1 MIKLQFLGT
10 GAGVPSK
17 ARNSSSFVIQ
27 WLQYQNESWMFD
39 CGEATQH
46 QLLHSS
52 FTLGQITK
60 IFITHL
66 HGDHIY
72 GLPGVLGTRSFQGA
86 TEKLQV
92 FGPKGIKKFIE
103 TALEI
108 SNTYIRY
115 PLEINEIE
123 EGEICVS
130 EKFSFQAIKLEHGMP
145 SFGFRI
151 IERDSLGPLNVE
163 RLINIGIKPGPVF
176 KDLKEGKKIVLES
189 GQIIDGN
196 DFVGPRKKG
205 KIIAVGG
212 DTRQCESL
220 KRLADQANILV
231 HEATYLHEH
240 KDLAYEHFH
249 STAFQAAKLAEECQV
264 SSLFLNHISS
274 RYCQS
279 TDLLLHEAQAI
290 LPNTY
295 IPADLQSYLIKQS
308 DQITVE

>member
-1 MIKLQFLGT
+1 MMKLQFLGT

-17 ARNSSSFVIQ
+17 ARNGSSFVIQ
-27 WLQYQNESWMFD
+27 WLQYQHESWMFD

-46 QLLHSS
+46 QLLDSS
-52 FTLGQITK
+52 FTLSKINK

-92 FGPKGIKKFIE
+92 FGPKGIKEFIE
-103 TALEI
+103 TALKI

-123 EGEICVS
+123 EGEISVS
-130 EKFSFQAIKLEHGMP
+130 ENFSFLAIKLEHGVR

-151 IERDSLGPLNVE
+151 IERDAQGPLNVE
-163 RLINIGIKPGPVF
+163 KLLSIGIKPGPVL
-176 KDLKEGKKIVLES
+176 KDLKAGKTIVLES
-189 GQIIDGN
+189 GQIIDGK
-196 DFVGPRKKG
+196 DFVGPKKKG

-240 KDLAYEHFH
+240 KDLAYEYFH
-249 STAFQAAKLAEECQV
+249 STAFQAAKLAEESQV
-264 SSLFLNHISS
+264 SNLFLNHISS

-279 TDLLLHEAQAI
+279 TDLLLQEAQAI
-290 LPNTY
+290 FPNTY
-295 IPADLQSYLIKQS
+295 IPDDLQSYVIKQNGE
-308 DQITVE
+308 ITVE

>member
-1 MIKLQFLGT
+1 MIKVQFLGT

-27 WLQYQNESWMFD
+27 WLQYKNESWMFD
-39 CGEATQH
+39 CGEGTQH

-52 FTLGQITK
+52 FTVSKITK

-86 TEKLQV
+86 TEKLEI
-92 FGPKGIKKFIE
+92 FGPKGIKEFIE
-103 TALEI
+103 TALSI

-123 EGEICVS
+123 EGEICGS
-130 EKFSFQAIKLEHGMP
+130 KNFSFQAIKLEHGTQ

-151 IERDSLGPLNVE
+151 IERDSQGPLDVE
-163 RLINIGIKPGPVF
+163 RLINIGINPGPV
-176 KDLKEGKKIVLES
+176 LKELKAGKRIVLES
-189 GQIIDGN
+189 GEIIDGN
-196 DFVGPRKKG
+196 DFVGPLKKG

-231 HEATYLHEH
+231 HEATYLHENI
-240 KDLAYEHFH
+240 DLAFEHFH
-249 STAFQAAKLAEECQV
+249 STAFQAAKLAAECQV
-264 SSLFLNHISS
+264 SSLFLNHISP

-290 LPNTY
+290 FPNTY

-308 DQITVE
+308 DEITVE